1 MAYFRRYFRRRYRR
15 YFRRYRGVKTA
26 NQYFRVRIDNIYQI
40 NFPQNEAGQPGFVI
54 NAALQPK
61 LTVNDVLANSAYYS
75 ELRTFWGYSKL
86 TGVSIMLIPGS
97 GIRQATQ
104 SAYALVAGFMY
115 GQPTVENYQALM
127 QADNSVV
134 ASPFNMVKKYT
145 TIKGST
151 WWTNTGG
158 EVGTGAFYVYSSV
171 DIARNAQ
178 QSYTIKISCYLTLS
192 KSNI

>member
-61 LTVNDVLANSAYYS
+61 LTVNDVLANSAYYN

-104 SAYALVAGFMY
+104 PAYALVAGFMY

-171 DIARNAQ
+171 DIPRNAN